1 MLKRRNLFM
10 FVLLLLVAAPAFAQ
24 GGGTV
29 PGANGWIVPVAAGFS
44 MAFASG
50 LCALSQGKATAAA
63 AEAMARNP
71 EARAAIQFVLIL
83 GLALIESLA
92 LYTLVIIFAKVV

>member
-1 MLKRRNLFM
+1 
-10 FVLLLLVAAPAFAQ
+10 
-24 GGGTV
+24 
-29 PGANGWIVPVAAGFS
+29 

-50 LCALSQGKATAAA
+50 LCALGQGKATAAA